1 MNEFQTPD
9 TDAAESVSPTKRGII
24 PVGGPIAGPAHDR
37 VLCSTTALVTA
48 VGASRGLIGNG
59 FDPLSVW
66 AMGLYLGFAMMGY
79 GIGMRVPAEHRAML
93 QAGCTAVLSLVGVG
107 TIAGMGPM

>member
-1 MNEFQTPD
+1 MSVEGE
-9 TDAAESVSPTKRGII
+9 AEGVSPSKHGII
-24 PVGGPIAGPAHDR
+24 PVGGPIAGPTHDR

-48 VGASRGLIGNG
+48 VGASRGLIGHG
-59 FDPLSVW
+59 FDPLSIY
-66 AMGLYLGFAMMGY
+66 AMGLYLGCAMMGY
-79 GIGMRVPAEHRAML
+79 GFGQMVPPEHRAML